1 MTAYER
7 ERSRM
12 MGEKVRDWLYADDWH
27 WFAVFVVVQVVSV
40 SAFLWFAVWV
50 SGYAKLR
57 GWV

>member
-1 MTAYER
+1 
-7 ERSRM
+7 